1 MGRFGCTGLRQLR
14 LPHIY
19 AQMSSGK
26 LIRSTGQRSMKT
38 TQSITPQ
45 LGPTALH
52 RLAWPAVGAALSVKR
67 CTRAPAPL
75 LHARHSG
82 VPTCPPVSTAVDW
95 AAATP
100 GSVPEVWRGSWC
112 PCEAACCTQSSS
124 KLQMST
130 LQ

>member
-1 MGRFGCTGLRQLR
+1 
-14 LPHIY
+14 
-19 AQMSSGK
+19 
-26 LIRSTGQRSMKT
+26 MKT

-112 PCEAACCTQSSS
+112 PCEAACCTQPSS
-124 KLQMST
+124 KLQMVHSSVAPQSDSECVGRGP
-130 LQ
+130 LMEWQHLDLEVMLRARCIA

>member
-1 MGRFGCTGLRQLR
+1 MHGPSSAASTPYLCPNVFWEANK
-14 LPHIY
+14 IY
-19 AQMSSGK
+19 SALIYEDHPIHHSS
-26 LIRSTGQRSMKT
+26 
-38 TQSITPQ
+38 
-45 LGPTALH
+45 
-52 RLAWPAVGAALSVKR
+52 AWPNCPAQAGLACSGSGTVSEEVHL
-67 CTRAPAPL
+67 APAPL